1 MVTEVVIHQRMSNM
15 HAHTHKMRAGQ
26 RKCAGRFI
34 PRYAHAHTMTHADE
48 GNQMLEYYS
57 FVDKS
62 SYNNTGFYIYFM
74 LMVSSQSMCHSA
86 VLSSA
91 C

>member
-1 MVTEVVIHQRMSNM
+1 
-15 HAHTHKMRAGQ
+15 
-26 RKCAGRFI
+26 
-34 PRYAHAHTMTHADE
+34 MTHADE

-57 FVDKS
+57 FVNKS

-74 LMVSSQSMCHSA
+74 LMVSPQSVCHSA

-91 C
+91 CYKKQKKYVRTPVVIYIHMQYA